1 MCGLV
6 CCVSARSVCVCRV
19 RRVFALRACVR
30 VCVLVCVCVVEER
43 NEGEGGG
50 AQCSL
55 PSPFFFWVVLRR
67 CPTLPHPPRCS
78 TIGAV
83 GLSFQVRNGFWAFP
97 PRYDHRKV
105 FHTPPPPGLIGG
117 GCGLS
122 VIRIVVAS
130 SAFSFHPLFWLGVW
144 VVFSVG
150 PLVPVGSRAHY
161 CASTS
166 GLSTQSSP
174 GGLHTPQVGCRKPH
188 LGAGFPL
195 RCFQRLSLPN
205 VANQP
210 CTWRYNWHTRGSS
223 IPVLSY

>member
-1 MCGLV
+1 MGVLGG
-6 CCVSARSVCVCRV
+6 SRG
-19 RRVFALRACVR
+19 ACVAWR
-30 VCVLVCVCVVEER
+30 VWPGVRVWGVGNPRGDFC
-43 NEGEGGG
+43 
-50 AQCSL
+50 A
-55 PSPFFFWVVLRR
+55 PSFGFPPPTRVWLRR
-67 CPTLPHPPRCS
+67 RPTLPHPPRCS

-83 GLSFQVRNGFWAFP
+83 GLSFRVRNETGRFP
-97 PRYDHRKV
+97 NAMTTASSSSH
-105 FHTPPPPGLIGG
+105 PPNTTGTNPKALE
-117 GCGLS
+117 CGLR

-130 SAFSFHPLFWLGVW
+130 TRLTIPHKGGRVL
-144 VVFSVG
+144 FSVG

-166 GLSTQSSP
+166 GLSTQSST